1 MPKVYLDPVQ
11 KQIDRVMDYICGES
25 KRRNFNQKYMGEEVL
40 HISQQ
45 AYGYKIRHRSLS
57 LEDIIKIFD
66 FFKTPA
72 EKVGELLGYEKGWS

>member
-1 MPKVYLDPVQ
+1 MPRVCLDPTLNR
-11 KQIDRVMDYICGES
+11 INRVMDYILGES
-25 KRRNFNQKYMGEEVL
+25 KRRNFSQKYMGEEVL